1 LFESI
6 YAIIGSISFN
16 EEIIGFFNVEA
27 FIYLFFSQM
36 AAIIFLVNI
45 KDRLAIV
52 KSGIGISLVNI
63 MSVFIFL
70 FLSFEKYSMR
80 DLFIQCGLGV
90 SSALLLA
97 VLTIGLFPCFVTGFG
112 IVSVNKL

>member
-1 LFESI
+1 MCIFDFFFFQAEDGIRDRNVTGVQTCALPI
-6 YAIIGSISFN
+6 
-16 EEIIGFFNVEA
+16 FFNGEIAGSLNMEA
-27 FIYLFFSQM
+27 GIYFFFSQM
-36 AAIIFLVNI
+36 AAIMFLVNI

-80 DLFIQCGLGV
+80 DLFIQ
-90 SSALLLA
+90 
-97 VLTIGLFPCFVTGFG
+97 
-112 IVSVNKL
+112 

>member
-1 LFESI
+1 GEI
-6 YAIIGSISFN
+6 AGSL
-16 EEIIGFFNVEA
+16 NVEA
-27 FIYLFFSQM
+27 GIYFFFSQM
-36 AAIIFLVNI
+36 AAIMFLVNI

-63 MSVFIFL
+63 MFVFIFL

-90 SSALLLA
+90 SSALLPS
-97 VLTIGLFPCFVTGFG
+97 VFTIGLLPFFESVLG
-112 IVSVNKL
+112 I